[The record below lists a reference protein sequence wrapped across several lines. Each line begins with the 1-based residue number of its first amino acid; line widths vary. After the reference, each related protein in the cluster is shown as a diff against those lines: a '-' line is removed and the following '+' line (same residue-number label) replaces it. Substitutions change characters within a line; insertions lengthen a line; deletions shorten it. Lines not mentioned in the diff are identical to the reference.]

1 MVDTSGL
8 NERVRGLLDAY
19 RQQFPNAR
27 ITSAY
32 RNPEYNK
39 SVGGASNSRHTHGD
53 AIDLSLRGME
63 PDQQRAVL
71 EWWKSKGAQ
80 GFGYYP
86 KSQSAHVDFA
96 NARAWGPNYSAS
108 SLGQT
113 PEWFQ
118 QFVKERAAAVA
129 SGASPPAGGEVASA
143 PQQSNPPTLPVQR
156 PPTGLAAPMPIGG
169 LAAPQTQQPD
179 AAALQAQ
186 QILASLMAPEQQQQ
200 QQEEQPAPR
209 SRGLADMVMVPRL
222 PINAA
227 NIKVRRMA

>member
-1 MVDTSGL
+1 MVDYSGL

-32 RNPEYNK
+32 RSPEYNAK
-39 SVGGASNSRHTHGD
+39 IGGASNSRHTHGD
-53 AIDLSLRGME
+53 AIDISLRGME
-63 PDQQRAVL
+63 PEQQRAVL
-71 EWWKSKGAQ
+71 EWWKSQGAK

-86 KSQSAHVDFA
+86 NSQSAHVDFG

-118 QFVKERAAAVA
+118 QFVKDRAAVA
-129 SGASPPAGGEVASA
+129 AATGATPQPPPNAPAPNQPVAPAQPAA
-143 PQQSNPPTLPVQR
+143 PQGLATAAPV
-156 PPTGLAAPMPIGG
+156 TGLAT
-169 LAAPQTQQPD
+169 PQQQPD

-200 QQEEQPAPR
+200 EEQPAPR
-209 SRGLADMVMVPRL
+209 SRGLADMGMVPRL
-222 PINAA
+222 PINSAT
-227 NIKVRRMA
+227 IKIRRMA